1 MTFNNNSVV
10 GILDRNTLRGRL
22 YKDFLLQ
29 DGILAETYRNVDG
42 LSQRPVHLLLHTY
55 IDEDTLKALVLKYKS
70 GSFLKMFIIA
80 EDLLESPLLSFLPVV
95 GLASKKQSNLASILA
110 ELREHITN

>member
-1 MTFNNNSVV
+1 MTFGKNSVV

-29 DGILAETYRNVDG
+29 DGILAETYRNLDS

-55 IDEDTLKALVLKYKS
+55 DDEDTLKDLVLKYKS
-70 GSFLKMFIIA
+70 GSFIKIFIIA
-80 EDLLESPLLSFLPVV
+80 EDLPESPLLPFLPIV
-95 GLASKKQSNLASILA
+95 GLASKKQSSLASILA
-110 ELREHITN
+110 ELRAHITN